1 MTPLNTDQRERF
13 RGILSAREQ
22 ELRRRIH
29 ESLIDSDN
37 KDYAELAGR
46 VLDIGDQSMVDLLT
60 DANIIALENEV
71 AELADVT
78 AALGRIR
85 DGSYGV
91 CGECDEEIVIQRL
104 EAYPT
109 AKRCRDC
116 QARHENQARDRSP
129 SL

>member
-13 RGILSAREQ
+13 RDTLHERER

-29 ESLIDSDN
+29 HSLVNSDN
-37 KDYAELAGR
+37 KDYAEMAGR
-46 VLDIGDQSMVDLLT
+46 VLDIGDQSMVDLLA
-60 DANIIALENEV
+60 DANIITLENEV

-91 CGECDEEIVIQRL
+91 CIDCGDEIVTQRL
-104 EAYPT
+104 EVYPT
-109 AKRCRDC
+109 ARRCRDC

>member
-13 RGILSAREQ
+13 RDTLHERER

-29 ESLIDSDN
+29 HSLVNSDN
-37 KDYAELAGR
+37 KDYAEMA
-46 VLDIGDQSMVDLLT
+46 
-60 DANIIALENEV
+60 DANIITLENEV

-91 CGECDEEIVIQRL
+91 CIDCGDEIVTQRL
-104 EAYPT
+104 EVYPT
-109 AKRCRDC
+109 ARRCRDC